1 MNKMAPKVQQVYD
14 KLGKF
19 KPEPSKLPNAKSPE
33 LGVYEYLEDGST
45 YIGQYLNG
53 KRHGYGTLVKNIV
66 SPYLT
71 LIDLKRW
78 RDIRRLLGK

>member
-19 KPEPSKLPNAKSPE
+19 KPAPSKLANAKSPE

-53 KRHGYGTLVKNIV
+53 KRHGYGTLVK
-66 SPYLT
+66 LF
-71 LIDLKRW
+71 
-78 RDIRRLLGK
+78 